1 MTQLDWLVLLATT
14 AAIVLYGWWKTRG
27 QQDMN
32 SYLRGGNELKWP
44 TIGLSIMATQ
54 ASAITFLSTPGQAYE
69 DGMRFVQFY
78 FGLPFAM
85 IVISIFIVPIYYK
98 LNVFTAYEYLERRFD
113 LKMRFLGAFL
123 FLIQRGLAAG
133 ITIYAPAI
141 ILASVMGWPLHITNL
156 VIGAVVILYT
166 VSGGTKAV
174 SQTQKQQMIVI
185 MVGMFVAALII
196 VYRLPPNVSL
206 GDATALAGALGR
218 MNVLDFG
225 FDLNNR
231 YTFWSGITG
240 GFFLALSYFGTDQ
253 SQVQRYL
260 SGRSITESRLGLLFN
275 GILKIPMQFAI
286 LYIGV
291 LVFVFYLFVKPPIF
305 FNTPALRSLQNT
317 PHAAQLND
325 LQRRYDLA
333 FAKQKTAADA
343 FVKARQ
349 SGDLA
354 RIQATKRAFQQS
366 AQHTNALR
374 KSTRLLIY
382 DKHPQAKKSKEAD
395 YIFIYFVIHML
406 PAGIVGL
413 LIAVILFAAM
423 SSTASELNALG
434 TTTVVDFYRR
444 SIRPNETDRHYVFVS
459 KAFTVFWGL
468 VALSFASFAS
478 LLDNLIEAVNI
489 LGSIFYGTIL
499 GIFLVAFFLKRIGS
513 NATFIAALIAQTT
526 VLFLY
531 FTSSLGFLWYNVV
544 GCAIVVFFALLLKPI
559 DKPSNT

>member
-1 MTQLDWLVLLATT
+1 
-14 AAIVLYGWWKTRG
+14 
-27 QQDMN
+27 
-32 SYLRGGNELKWP
+32 
-44 TIGLSIMATQ
+44 
-54 ASAITFLSTPGQAYE
+54 
-69 DGMRFVQFY
+69 
-78 FGLPFAM
+78 
-85 IVISIFIVPIYYK
+85 
-98 LNVFTAYEYLERRFD
+98 
-113 LKMRFLGAFL
+113 
-123 FLIQRGLAAG
+123 
-133 ITIYAPAI
+133 
-141 ILASVMGWPLHITNL
+141 
-156 VIGAVVILYT
+156 
-166 VSGGTKAV
+166 
-174 SQTQKQQMIVI
+174 
-185 MVGMFVAALII
+185 
-196 VYRLPPNVSL
+196 
-206 GDATALAGALGR
+206 
-218 MNVLDFG
+218 
-225 FDLNNR
+225 
-231 YTFWSGITG
+231 
-240 GFFLALSYFGTDQ
+240 
-253 SQVQRYL
+253 
-260 SGRSITESRLGLLFN
+260 
-275 GILKIPMQFAI
+275 
-286 LYIGV
+286 
-291 LVFVFYLFVKPPIF
+291 VKPPIF

-317 PHAAQLND
+317 PHAAQLTE

-333 FAKQKTAADA
+333 FAKQKAAADA

-349 SGDLA
+349 SGNTA
-354 RIQATKRAFQQS
+354 HIQATKQAFQQS
-366 AQHTNALR
+366 AQHTQALR

-382 DKHPQAKKSKEAD
+382 NRYPQAKKSKEAD

-444 SIRPNETDRHYVFVS
+444 SIRPDATDRHYVFAS

-468 VALSFASFAS
+468 VALAFASFAS

-559 DKPSNT
+559 DKPIPS